1 MSKRKLAF
9 VSVAPL
15 MLFAF
20 LFAAPPS
27 QAQSAQP
34 DDGVYDVGSLLLN
47 ILHVPFKLVT
57 CVGTQVAGGVAYV
70 ATYGVEGNYFGGTN
84 GREIGGIA
92 TGACKG
98 QWIIRSEDVKRDYQ

>member
-9 VSVAPL
+9 VSIAPL

-20 LFAAPPS
+20 LFTASLS
-27 QAQSAQP
+27 QAESGP
-34 DDGVYDVGSLLLN
+34 DDGVYDVGSVLLN

-57 CVGTQVAGGVAYV
+57 CVGTQIVAGVDYV
-70 ATYGVEGNYFGGTN
+70 GTYGVEGNYFGGTN
-84 GREIGGIA
+84 GREIGGVA